1 MHPLMY
7 PPRLIAAGGVGI
19 AVTTS
24 AEVLTA
30 PYSAHVVLFG
40 LNPAVH
46 ALKVVAALTFIA
58 GLLGLARSARAALGR
73 GGTLAASA
81 VAIGT
86 AMGAI
91 PYSVVEARLGTEL
104 PASQLHRDA
113 DLRRVDFA
121 AAD

>member
-73 GGTLAASA
+73 GE
-81 VAIGT
+81 
-86 AMGAI
+86 
-91 PYSVVEARLGTEL
+91 PWPR
-104 PASQLHRDA
+104 PQ
-113 DLRRVDFA
+113 
-121 AAD
+121 